1 MRFYCGPGYP
11 VTKKKICRWS
21 FFVVVSGQD
30 KNSVQYDT
38 FTFVG
43 NYSDFTTYS
52 LYNRIYYIE
61 REKSSTIQKKN
72 KIIPSRLRQRQAS
85 RPTVD
90 AAQGYLSGLKCS
102 FSPEI

>member
-1 MRFYCGPGYP
+1 MTLLLLL
-11 VTKKKICRWS
+11 VIILIL
-21 FFVVVSGQD
+21 QLI
-30 KNSVQYDT
+30 
-38 FTFVG
+38 
-43 NYSDFTTYS
+43 
-52 LYNRIYYIE
+52 LYIIEYIIS
-61 REKSSTIQKKN
+61 REEK